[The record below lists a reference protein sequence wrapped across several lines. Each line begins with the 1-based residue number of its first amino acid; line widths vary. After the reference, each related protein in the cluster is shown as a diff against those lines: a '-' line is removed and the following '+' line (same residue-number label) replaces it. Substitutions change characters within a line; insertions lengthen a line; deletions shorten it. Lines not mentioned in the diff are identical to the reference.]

1 MIHLT
6 QDRAISI
13 LSEAKNMPGIGP
25 WCDKIKLSLEE
36 KKDLNKAWDLLPGN
50 TNQIDVLNKI
60 ANGTLTVPEF

>member
-6 QDRAISI
+6 QERANTLLNS
-13 LSEAKNMPGIGP
+13 AKADPSPGP